1 MSAPADSTVTGRHD
15 EYVAQVAVFR
25 QEFRQYLRDLK
36 LAEQWRLAAFTTAE
50 DGLAHD
56 AAVMARLYADGWN
69 RYGWP
74 ESAGGLGGDEIHRA
88 VYYEEL
94 GHAMLPIPAQQW
106 TLETLGPALLKF
118 APQLAAQ
125 YLPGYLSGAE
135 WWGQCFSEPESG
147 SDLATLRTRAV
158 DDGAGGFVING
169 QKIWTSQG
177 PTAARL
183 LALVRTGAP
192 ESRHR
197 GLTMIMIDADA
208 PGVTIRPI
216 ALASGRRELAE
227 VFFDDARVGAERV
240 VGDVDGGWAVAMH
253 LMQYERGMYGYAVLN
268 KVLIELSRLRERMV
282 AAGSTAAQRQRFAR
296 VYVEVAAAQARTATT
311 VRRLAAGDAVGADSS
326 IDKLLFGRAEKEVND
341 LILDLTREQMLI
353 GPARVPTSDSDP
365 IHTSEELD
373 TARAEWWYSRA
384 ATVMG
389 GTAEV
394 QRGIIADHLLG
405 LPKER
410 R

>member
-1 MSAPADSTVTGRHD
+1 MSAPVNAAVNGSRKAYVTD
-15 EYVAQVAVFR
+15 VAAYR
-25 QEFRQYLRDLK
+25 QDLRQYLREVDWV
-36 LAEQWRLAAFTTAE
+36 EEWRAPSATAE

-56 AAVMARLYADGWN
+56 ARVLARLHEAGWN

-74 ESAGGLGGDEIHRA
+74 DSAGGLGGNEIHRA

-94 GHAMLPIPAQQW
+94 AYAMLPVPAQHW

-118 APQLAAQ
+118 APHLAAE
-125 YLPGYLSGAE
+125 YLPGYLRGKE
-135 WWGQCFSEPESG
+135 WWGQRFSEPESG
-147 SDLATLRTRAV
+147 SDLATLRTRATE
-158 DDGAGGFVING
+158 DGDGGFVING

-177 PTAARL
+177 PTATRL

-197 GLTMIMIDADA
+197 GLTMIMVDAEA
-208 PGVTIRPI
+208 PGVSIRPI

-227 VFFDDARVGAERV
+227 VFFDDVRVPRERV
-240 VGDVDGGWAVAMH
+240 VGEVDGGWAVAMH
-253 LMQYERGMYGYAVLN
+253 LMQFERGMYGYAVLA
-268 KVLIELSRLRERMV
+268 KVLTELGRLREDMV
-282 AAGSTAAQRQRFAR
+282 IHGASAAQRECLAR
-296 VYVEVAAAQARTATT
+296 VYVDVVCAQARTATT
-311 VRRLAAGDAVGADSS
+311 VRRLAEGDVVGADSS

-341 LILDLTREQMLI
+341 LILDV
-353 GPARVPTSDSDP
+353 ARDRMIAGVGGD
-365 IHTSEELD
+365 ELD

-384 ATVMG
+384 ATIMG

-405 LPKER
+405 LPKEKR
-410 R
+410 

>member
-1 MSAPADSTVTGRHD
+1 LTAPADSAVTGRRHD
-15 EYVAQVAVFR
+15 EYISHVAVYR
-25 QEFRQYLRDLK
+25 QEFRRYLRELD
-36 LAEQWRLAAFTTAE
+36 AADQWRSAAFTNAE
-50 DGLAHD
+50 DGLTHD
-56 AAVMARLYADGWN
+56 ATVMARLYADGWN

-74 ESAGGLGGDEIHRA
+74 ESAGGLGGNEIHRA

-94 GHAMLPIPAQQW
+94 GYAMLPIPAQHW

-118 APQLAAQ
+118 APELGAR

-135 WWGQCFSEPESG
+135 WWGQSFSEPESG

-158 DDGAGGFVING
+158 DDGAGGFVLNG

-177 PTAARL
+177 PTATRL

-197 GLTMIMIDADA
+197 GLTMMMVDADA
-208 PGVTIRPI
+208 PGVTVRPI

-227 VFFDDARVGAERV
+227 VFFDDVRVDGDRV
-240 VGDVDGGWAVAMH
+240 VGEVNGGWAVAMH

-268 KVLIELSRLRERMV
+268 KVLTEMSRLRVEMV
-282 AAGSTAAQRQRFAR
+282 TTGATDTQRQRFAR
-296 VYVEVAAAQARTATT
+296 VYVDVAAAQARTATT
-311 VRRLAAGDAVGADSS
+311 VRRLAAGEAVGAESS

-341 LILDLTREQMLI
+341 LILEITRERMIAGTGQ
-353 GPARVPTSDSDP
+353 GGAA
-365 IHTSEELD
+365 LD

-410 R
+410 GK

>member
-1 MSAPADSTVTGRHD
+1 LTAPADGAITGRRQD
-15 EYVAQVAVFR
+15 EYVAQVAAYR
-25 QEFRQYLRDLK
+25 QEFRRYLGELDV
-36 LAEQWRLAAFTTAE
+36 ADQWRSAAFTSAE
-50 DGLAHD
+50 DGLTHD
-56 AAVMARLYADGWN
+56 ATVMARLYADGWN

-74 ESAGGLGGDEIHRA
+74 ESAGGLGGNEIHRA

-94 GHAMLPIPAQQW
+94 GHAMLPIPAQHW

-118 APQLAAQ
+118 SPHLGTQ

-135 WWGQCFSEPESG
+135 WWGQSFSEPESG
-147 SDLATLRTRAV
+147 SDLATLRTRAI
-158 DDGAGGFVING
+158 DDGTGGFVING

-177 PTAARL
+177 PTATRL
-183 LALVRTGAP
+183 LALVRTGSP

-197 GLTMIMIDADA
+197 GLTMIMVDADA

-216 ALASGRRELAE
+216 ELASGRRELAE
-227 VFFDDARVGAERV
+227 VFFDDVRVDRERV
-240 VGDVDGGWAVAMH
+240 VGEVGGGWAVAMH

-268 KVLIELSRLRERMV
+268 KVLIEMSRLRAEMV
-282 AAGSTAAQRQRFAR
+282 TVGATAAQRQRFAR
-296 VYVEVAAAQARTATT
+296 VYVDVAAAQARTATT

-341 LILDLTREQMLI
+341 LVLDITREHMLV
-353 GPARVPTSDSDP
+353 GTGVGGAALS
-365 IHTSEELD
+365 

-410 R
+410 GK